1 MSTHSSTGY
10 PTASP
15 VSPLERGGQD
25 SCAHSVQFYSDE
37 TFLLD
42 EVSRFIG
49 SALGAGAAG
58 VVVATPAHCEG
69 VAQRL
74 EAYGLDLARAVRQG
88 RYVAL
93 DAATMLATFMRD
105 GWPDTGRF
113 ADLLGGVLARAAAAA
128 TGERPRVAVFG
139 EMVALLWAE
148 GKREAALRL
157 EHLWNDLAQTHA
169 FSLQCAYPL
178 RFFGQVGDGEPMGA
192 ICAVHSDVIPAESYT
207 VLSDEK
213 ERLRAITFLQQ
224 KAQALETEIKERRK
238 ADQQLR
244 AAAAARDGFLSLA
257 AHELKTPLTS
267 LRGFAQLLLR
277 DVRRKR
283 EIAPERLVSALEAID
298 RQTRKLNQLVAR
310 LLDAAQNEAGMLR
323 IEPVSTDLV
332 PLVHAAL
339 APYHDNAQHTFVFE
353 GPAQLQTV
361 VDPVWFEQV
370 LTNLLDNA
378 VKFSPDGGRVT
389 VGLGHDDDGG
399 IRLSVTDE
407 GVGIPPEQR
416 EAVFER
422 FHQAHGAQHLSGL
435 GLGLYITREIV
446 ASHGGCVWIEEP
458 AHRGT
463 RVVVALPP
471 AAPRQGEQ
479 PSS

>member
-1 MSTHSSTGY
+1 MSARSSTGN
-10 PTASP
+10 PTASL
-15 VSPLERGGQD
+15 VSPPERGGRD
-25 SCAHSVQFYSDE
+25 TCAHSVQFYSDE

-49 SALGAGAAG
+49 SALGAGGAG
-58 VVVATPAHCEG
+58 LVIATQAHREG
-69 VAQRL
+69 VAQQL
-74 EAYGLDLARAVRQG
+74 EAHGLDLARAVTQG

-105 GWPDTGRF
+105 GWPDAARF
-113 ADLLGGVLARAAAAA
+113 ADLFGGVLARATAAAA
-128 TGERPRVAVFG
+128 GERPQVAAFG

-148 GKREAALRL
+148 GKHEAAIRL
-157 EHLWNDLAQTHA
+157 EHLWNDLLQTHA
-169 FSLQCAYPL
+169 FSLRCAYPL
-178 RFFGQVGDGEPMGA
+178 RFFGQVGDTALG
-192 ICAVHSDVIPAESYT
+192 
-207 VLSDEK
+207 DEE
-213 ERLRAITFLQQ
+213 ERLRAITLLQQ
-224 KAQALETEIKERRK
+224 KAQALETEIEERKK

-257 AHELKTPLTS
+257 AHELKTPVTS

-277 DVRRKR
+277 DARRKR
-283 EIAPERLVSALEAID
+283 EIAPERLASALETID

-310 LLDAAQNEAGMLR
+310 LLGTAQNEAGILR
-323 IEPVSTDLV
+323 VEPVSTDLV

-339 APYHDNAQHTFVFE
+339 APYQDNAHHTFVFE

-370 LTNLLDNA
+370 LTDLLDNA
-378 VKFSPDGGRVT
+378 VKFSPGGGRVT
-389 VGLGHDDDGG
+389 VELGHDDDGG

-446 ASHGGCVWIEEP
+446 ALHGGCVWIEEP

-471 AAPRQGEQ
+471 AASRAQTG
-479 PSS
+479 